1 MTFNMKYCV
10 LIGTN
15 EILFKSANIKRKQSM
30 SLGPVMLDVVGTA
43 LTADDIKRLQHPL
56 VGGVILFARN
66 YENCAQL
73 AALTAS
79 IHAVRQPPLLI
90 AVDHEGGRVQRF
102 REGFTKIPPMR
113 EFGKIWDTDRKKAKE
128 LAVQAGWILSA
139 ELRAH
144 GVDFSFTPVLDMDY
158 GDSLV
163 IGDRAFHQNTQAI
176 NELAFSLMQGLKKGG
191 MQAVGKHFPGHG
203 FVVADSHVS
212 IPIDEREFDQIAQND
227 MQPFRQMID
236 EGLAAIMPAHVI
248 YPKVDDKPAG
258 FSAKWLQKVLR
269 ERLGFNGAVFS
280 DDLSMEGATV
290 GGDVT
295 TRSLAALNAGCD
307 MVLLCNRPDLAD
319 ELLENLRWKM
329 PAQSIIRLA
338 HMHGGH
344 HPANLIHL
352 HKNSEFV
359 AAVQRVGM
367 VGKAESDLFA

>member
-1 MTFNMKYCV
+1 
-10 LIGTN
+10 
-15 EILFKSANIKRKQSM
+15 
-30 SLGPVMLDVVGTA
+30 MLDVVGTE
-43 LTADDIKRLQHPL
+43 LSADDVRRLQHPL

-66 YENCAQL
+66 FKDCAQL
-73 AALTAS
+73 HALTAS
-79 IHAVRQPPLLI
+79 IHALRSPPLLI

-113 EFGKIWDTDRKKAKE
+113 EFGKIWDKNTKKARE
-128 LAVQAGWILSA
+128 LATEAGWILAA

-144 GVDFSFTPVLDMDY
+144 GIDFSFTPVLDMDY

-163 IGDRAFHQNTQAI
+163 IGDRAFHRDPQAI
-176 NELAFSLMQGLKKGG
+176 NELAFSVMQGLKKGG
-191 MQAVGKHFPGHG
+191 MAAVGKHFPGHG

-236 EGLAAIMPAHVI
+236 EGLPAIMPAHVI

-258 FSAKWLQKVLR
+258 FSQKWLQKVLR
-269 ERLGFNGAVFS
+269 ERLGFNGVIFS

-319 ELLENLRWKM
+319 ELLANLQWKM
-329 PAQSIIRLA
+329 PAQSIVRLA
-338 HMHGGH
+338 RMHGAH
-344 HPANLIHL
+344 HPQTAQDLVHNH
-352 HKNSEFV
+352 EFL
-359 AAVQRVGM
+359 AAIGRVNQ
-367 VGKAESDLFA
+367 VGKKETDLFS

>member
-1 MTFNMKYCV
+1 
-10 LIGTN
+10 
-15 EILFKSANIKRKQSM
+15 M
-30 SLGPVMLDVVGTA
+30 SLGPVMLDVVGTE
-43 LTADDIKRLQHPL
+43 LSADDIKRLQHPL

-66 YENCAQL
+66 FESCTQL
-73 AALTAS
+73 KALTAS

-102 REGFTKIPPMR
+102 RGGFTKIPPMR
-113 EFGKIWDTDRKKAKE
+113 EFGKIWDKNPKKARE
-128 LAVQAGWILSA
+128 LAIETGWILAA

-144 GVDFSFTPVLDMDY
+144 GIDFSFTPVLDMDY

-163 IGDRAFHQNTQAI
+163 IGDRAFHQDATAI

-191 MQAVGKHFPGHG
+191 MSAVGKHFPGHG

-212 IPIDEREFDQIAQND
+212 IPIDERSFDEIAAND
-227 MQPFRQMID
+227 MQPFKQMID

-258 FSAKWLQKVLR
+258 FSSKWLQKVLR
-269 ERLGFNGAVFS
+269 ERLGFNGVIFS
-280 DDLSMEGATV
+280 DDLSMEGASV

-319 ELLENLRWKM
+319 ELLEKLEWKM
-329 PAQSIIRLA
+329 SALSILRLA
-338 HMHGGH
+338 RMHGGH
-344 HPANLIHL
+344 HPADTNDL
-352 HKNSEFV
+352 HESAEFV
-359 AAVQRVGM
+359 AAVKRVGL
-367 VGKAESDLFA
+367 VGKQEGELFT

>member
-1 MTFNMKYCV
+1 
-10 LIGTN
+10 
-15 EILFKSANIKRKQSM
+15 
-30 SLGPVMLDVVGTA
+30 MLDVVGTE
-43 LTADDIKRLQHPL
+43 LTADDIRRLQHPL

-66 YENCAQL
+66 FKNCAQL
-73 AALTAS
+73 SALTAS
-79 IHAVRQPPLLI
+79 IHAVRSPPLLI

-113 EFGKIWDTDRKKAKE
+113 EFGKIWDNNRKLAKE
-128 LAVQAGWILSA
+128 LALEAGWILAA

-163 IGDRAFHQNTQAI
+163 IGDRAFHHDSRAI

-191 MQAVGKHFPGHG
+191 MAAVGKHFPGHG

-212 IPIDEREFDQIAQND
+212 IPVDERSFDEIAQND

-269 ERLGFNGAVFS
+269 ERLGFQGVIFS

-319 ELLENLRWKM
+319 ELLDKLVWKM
-329 PAQSIIRLA
+329 PAQSIARLA
-338 HMHGGH
+338 RMHGGH
-344 HPANLIHL
+344 HPANLMHL
-352 HKNSEFV
+352 HKNGEFV
-359 AAVQRVGM
+359 ASVKRIGM
-367 VGKAESDLFA
+367 VGKTASDLFA

>member
-1 MTFNMKYCV
+1 
-10 LIGTN
+10 
-15 EILFKSANIKRKQSM
+15 M
-30 SLGPVMLDVVGTA
+30 SLGPVMLDVVGTE

-66 YENCAQL
+66 FSNCAQL
-73 AALTAS
+73 SALTAT
-79 IHAVRQPPLLI
+79 IHKVRSPPILI

-102 REGFTKIPPMR
+102 RDGFTKIPPMR

-128 LAVQAGWILSA
+128 LAVEAGWILAA

-144 GVDFSFTPVLDMDY
+144 GIDFSFTPVLDMDY

-163 IGDRAFHQNTQAI
+163 IGDRAFHANAQAI

-258 FSAKWLQKVLR
+258 FSPKWLQKVLR
-269 ERLGFNGAVFS
+269 ERLGFNGVIFS
-280 DDLSMEGATV
+280 DDLSMEGASV

-319 ELLENLRWKM
+319 ELLEKLEWKM
-329 PAQSIIRLA
+329 PALSIARLA
-338 HMHGGH
+338 RMHGARY
-344 HPANLIHL
+344 PMQMNHL
-352 HKNSEFV
+352 HGNSHFV
-359 AAVQRVGM
+359 AAVKRVGM
-367 VGKAESDLFA
+367 VGKSEPESELDLFV

>member
-1 MTFNMKYCV
+1 
-10 LIGTN
+10 
-15 EILFKSANIKRKQSM
+15 M
-30 SLGPVMLDVVGTA
+30 SLGPVMLDVVGKE

-66 YENCAQL
+66 FENCAQL
-73 AALTAS
+73 AALTAN
-79 IHAVRQPPLLI
+79 IHAVRSPPLLI

-128 LAVQAGWILSA
+128 LAIQAGWILAA

-163 IGDRAFHQNTQAI
+163 IGDRAFHGDATAI

-191 MQAVGKHFPGHG
+191 MVAVGKHFPGHG

-212 IPIDEREFDQIAQND
+212 IPVDERSFDEIAAND
-227 MQPFRQMID
+227 MQPFKQMID

-258 FSAKWLQKVLR
+258 FSPKWLQKVLR
-269 ERLGFNGAVFS
+269 ERLGFNGVIFS
-280 DDLSMEGATV
+280 DDLSMEGASV

-307 MVLLCNRPDLAD
+307 MVLLCNRPDMAD
-319 ELLENLRWKM
+319 ELLANLEWKM
-329 PAQSIIRLA
+329 SAFSTLRLA
-338 HMHGGH
+338 RMHGAH
-344 HPANLIHL
+344 HPQQLPQLLENG
-352 HKNSEFV
+352 EFV

-367 VGKAESDLFA
+367 VGKADGDLFA

>member
-1 MTFNMKYCV
+1 
-10 LIGTN
+10 
-15 EILFKSANIKRKQSM
+15 M
-30 SLGPVMLDVVGTA
+30 SLGPVMLDVVGTE
-43 LTADDIKRLQHPL
+43 LGADDIRRLQHPL

-66 YENCAQL
+66 FKDCAQL
-73 AALTAS
+73 HALTAS
-79 IHAVRQPPLLI
+79 IHELRSPPILI

-113 EFGKIWDTDRKKAKE
+113 EFGKIWDVDRKKAKE
-128 LAVQAGWILSA
+128 LAVEAGWILAA

-144 GVDFSFTPVLDMDY
+144 GIDFSFTPVLDMDY

-163 IGDRAFHQNTQAI
+163 IGDRAFHKNTQAI

-191 MQAVGKHFPGHG
+191 MAAVGKHFPGHG

-269 ERLGFNGAVFS
+269 ERLGFNGVIFS
-280 DDLSMEGATV
+280 DDLSMEGASV

-319 ELLENLRWKM
+319 ELLAKLEWKM
-329 PAQSIIRLA
+329 PAQSIVRLA
-338 HMHGGH
+338 RMHGAH
-344 HPANLIHL
+344 HPQSAQALQEN
-352 HKNSEFV
+352 NEFL
-359 AAVQRVGM
+359 AAIKRINQ
-367 VGKAESDLFA
+367 VGKIEGDLFA

>member
-1 MTFNMKYCV
+1 
-10 LIGTN
+10 
-15 EILFKSANIKRKQSM
+15 M
-30 SLGPVMLDVVGTA
+30 SLGPIMLDVVGTE

-66 YENCAQL
+66 FVDNKQL
-73 AALTAS
+73 SALTAS
-79 IHAVRQPPLLI
+79 IHAVCQPPLLI

-102 REGFTKIPPMR
+102 RDGFTKIPPMR
-113 EFGKIWDTDRKKAKE
+113 EFGKLWDIDRKKAKA
-128 LAVQAGWILSA
+128 LAVEAGWILAA

-163 IGDRAFHQNTQAI
+163 IGDRAFHHNTQAI
-176 NELAFSLMQGLKKGG
+176 NELAFNLMQGLKKGG

-212 IPIDEREFDQIAQND
+212 IPVDAREFDQITQND

-258 FSAKWLQKVLR
+258 LSPKWLQKVLR
-269 ERLGFNGAVFS
+269 ERLGFQGVIFS
-280 DDLSMEGATV
+280 DDLSMEGASV

-319 ELLENLRWKM
+319 ELLQKLHWKM
-329 PAQSIIRLA
+329 SALSILRLA
-338 HMHGGH
+338 RMHGERK
-344 HPANLIHL
+344 PADLNHL
-352 HKNSEFV
+352 HESAEFV
-359 AAVQRVGM
+359 AAVKRVAM
-367 VGKAESDLFA
+367 VGKTEPDLFA